1 MATSQEEWE
10 RRYVEHFATR
20 VLAACD
26 GNAASARE
34 WAQSDLGGAGYAE
47 LVAGFEE
54 DPEGSAEESLSYYE
68 ADEV

>member
-1 MATSQEEWE
+1 MAMQQEDWE

-26 GNAASARE
+26 GDAVTARE
-34 WAQSDLGGAGYAE
+34 WAQSDLGAAGYGE
-47 LVAGFEE
+47 LVEGYEG
-54 DPEGSAEESLSYYE
+54 DPEGAAEESLSYYE

>member
-10 RRYVEHFATR
+10 RRYVEYFATR
-20 VLAACD
+20 VLAACNGD
-26 GNAASARE
+26 AASARQ
-34 WAQSDLGGAGYAE
+34 WAQSDLSGAGYAE
-47 LVAGFEE
+47 LVVGFED